1 MAHRKG
7 DALPQQGL
15 YHLLKAAELPHGKGV
30 PRLTLVGHG
39 EVGEDALGIQPRQ
52 SAGGFHLLHGGLVP
66 ADVLEVEAQAAHAG
80 VDFHVDIHRGPGLH
94 RVVGELLG
102 VLQAVHAL
110 GNPVLRQ
117 GGGLLGGRVAQHQHG
132 PGDAP
137 QPQLQGLLQVGD
149 GEPVRAQ
156 SLKLLGHAHRPVAV
170 GVRLDNTAHLGVFV
184 GGLAHRGKVPG
195 QGVQVDFRPGSS
207 QYFFHTHL
215 PPGRCFTVLPWQDRG
230 LPGREGKLA
239 GEPAPGG
246 FSFPGPAQ
254 YFFHNN
260 DSSFPSPPKGAGKE
274 RTFLTKGAFSLLS

>member
-1 MAHRKG
+1 MGEGIVKHGGGVGAVAHRKG

-30 PRLTLVGHG
+30 PRLALVGHG

-52 SAGGFHLLHGGLVP
+52 SAGGFHLLHSGLVP

-80 VDFHVDIHRGPGLH
+80 VDFHVDVHRGPGLH
-94 RVVGELLG
+94 RVVGELLS

-170 GVRLDNTAHLGVFV
+170 GVRLDNAAHLGVFV

-195 QGVQVDFRPGSS
+195 QGVQVDFR
-207 QYFFHTHL
+207 
-215 PPGRCFTVLPWQDRG
+215 
-230 LPGREGKLA
+230 
-239 GEPAPGG
+239 
-246 FSFPGPAQ
+246 PGPAQ